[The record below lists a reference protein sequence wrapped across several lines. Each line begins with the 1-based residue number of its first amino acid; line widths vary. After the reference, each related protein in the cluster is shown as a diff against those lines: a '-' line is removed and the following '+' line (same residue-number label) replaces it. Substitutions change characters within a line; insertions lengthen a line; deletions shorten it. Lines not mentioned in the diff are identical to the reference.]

1 MLDVALISH
10 LTNFS
15 DFSRRELSEFIAQ
28 SRAIR
33 MPQNKAFFSEGEEAH
48 SFFLLL
54 DGHIRVVRTTPS
66 GEQVI
71 IRYISNNDIFGIAKA
86 VGQVKYP
93 ATAVAAVDCVAL
105 AWPTRMW
112 EDTIQRYPSF
122 VKSVNKAVGDRLLDI
137 QDRVI
142 ELATEQVEQ
151 RVALALIKLMTQT
164 GKEVDDGILID
175 MPLSRQDISEMTG
188 TTLHTVSR
196 LLSAWEQEGFVK
208 SSRKK
213 VVITNSQK
221 LNALCRKI

>member
-10 LTNFS
+10 LANFS
-15 DFSRRELSEFIAQ
+15 DFSRQELTSFIAQ

-33 MPQNKAFFSEGEEAH
+33 ISQNDTFFSEGEDAH

-54 DGHIRVVRTTPS
+54 DGHIRVVRTTPA

-71 IRYISNNDIFGIAKA
+71 IRYISSNDLFGIAKA
-86 VGQVKYP
+86 LGQEKYP
-93 ATAVAAVDCVAL
+93 ANAVAAVDCVAL
-105 AWPTRMW
+105 AWPTHMW
-112 EDTIQRYPSF
+112 EDTIQRFPSF
-122 VKSVNKAVGDRLLDI
+122 VQSVNKAVGDRLLDV

-151 RVALALIKLMTQT
+151 RVALALMKLMTQT
-164 GKEVDDGILID
+164 GKEIDEGVLINL
-175 MPLSRQDISEMTG
+175 PLSRQDISEMTG

-196 LLSAWEQEGFVK
+196 ILSAWEQDGLVK
-208 SSRKK
+208 STRKK

-221 LNALCRKI
+221 LINLCHKD